1 LVPGQFNKVG
11 DMSCVKMESRILAY
25 MDGRLKESERAEMEK
40 HLAACGVCRVRANEF
55 RSVSDLLGELPMVEP
70 TPAFDVRVRARVAAE
85 PVKQGR
91 WAWMRPSPRIALAAS
106 MLLLAMLWIGYR
118 KEAVAPLPISS
129 EEASAGLMQ
138 DISVMEDHD
147 TLANFEPLKE
157 LPPPVEVTADS
168 ADDNDQQM

>member
-1 LVPGQFNKVG
+1 MVPGQFNKVG

-25 MDGRLKESERAEMEK
+25 MDGRLKDSERAEMEK
-40 HLAACGVCRVRANEF
+40 HLAACAVCRVRANEF

-85 PVKQGR
+85 PLKQGR
-91 WAWMRPSPRIALAAS
+91 WVWMRPSPRIAFAAS

>member
-1 LVPGQFNKVG
+1 
-11 DMSCVKMESRILAY
+11 MSCVKMESRILAY
-25 MDGRLKESERAEMEK
+25 MDGRLKNSERAEMEK
-40 HLAACGVCRVRANEF
+40 HLAACAACRVQANEF

-85 PVKQGR
+85 PVKQSW
-91 WAWMRPSPRIALAAS
+91 WAWMRPSPRIAFAAS
-106 MLLLAMLWIGYR
+106 MLLLATLWMGYH
-118 KEAVAPLPISS
+118 KDAVAPLPISP

-157 LPPPVEVTADS
+157 LPPPVDVTADS